1 MTAIKSMPKHH
12 IAIIGLVLLVL
23 TGFIIDMGVIS
34 PKLNQIAR
42 LSQDRATLE
51 TRLGEVM
58 NGRFREV
65 DAERALGIDDL
76 GAFME
81 GPEEDLVAY
90 IGRQIEDAGLMRLDL
105 STVEESE
112 SANVVITKFDVR
124 VTGHYNEI
132 VSFVKA
138 MESSPR
144 LAEFHNFV
152 IQTPLV
158 GKDIEGRFN
167 LSIYDPKTRR

>member
-12 IAIIGLVLLVL
+12 LAIIGLVLLVL

-34 PKLNQIAR
+34 PKLNRIAQLKDER
-42 LSQDRATLE
+42 VMLE

-65 DAERALGIDDL
+65 DAERALGVEDL
-76 GAFME
+76 DAYMKGSN
-81 GPEEDLVAY
+81 EDLVTY
-90 IGRQIEDAGLMRLDL
+90 VGRQIEDAGLMRLDL
-105 STVEESE
+105 STVDKSE
-112 SANVVITKFDVR
+112 STNVVVTRFDVR

-152 IQTPLV
+152 IETPLV
-158 GKDIEGRFN
+158 GKNIEGRFN

>member
-1 MTAIKSMPKHH
+1 MTAVKSMPKHH
-12 IAIIGLVLLVL
+12 LAIIGLILLVL

-34 PKLNQIAR
+34 PKMDRIATLADER
-42 LSQDRATLE
+42 LMLE

-65 DAERALGIDDL
+65 DAERGLGVEDL
-76 GAFME
+76 EAYMKGSD
-81 GPEEDLVAY
+81 EDLVAY

-105 STVEESE
+105 STVEGDESE
-112 SANVVITKFDVR
+112 NVVITRFDVR
-124 VTGHYNEI
+124 VAGHYNEI

-152 IQTPLV
+152 IETPLV

-167 LSIYDPKTRR
+167 LSIYDPKARR